1 MILFSKNYAAT
12 PSADPEEDSSREK
25 LVFGMLFSLKEICQ
39 QLAPI
44 DPNGVSDTN
53 EPPQRNASLEC
64 IKTGDR
70 ALHCYETLTGLRFV
84 IYSDPATTNLQ
95 VHLMAI
101 FQVWVET
108 VSRSP
113 MFLGAEKNIG
123 DTNFEGRVDEYL
135 GKLSAF
141 R

>member
-1 MILFSKNYAAT
+1 
-12 PSADPEEDSSREK
+12 
-25 LVFGMLFSLKEICQ
+25 MLFSLKEICS

-44 DPNGVSDTN
+44 DPNGVSESN
-53 EPPQRNASLEC
+53 EPPQKNANLEC

-84 IYSDPATTNLQ
+84 IYSDPNTTNLQ
-95 VHLMAI
+95 VQLRAI

-108 VSRSP
+108 VTRSP
-113 MFLGAEKNIG
+113 MFQGVEKNIG
-123 DTNFEGRVDEYL
+123 DTNFEVKVDEYL
-135 GKLSAF
+135 GKLPAF